1 MLKYC
6 TKRFREQD
14 GNFYYMH
21 IFGHIKSV
29 EVCIAKSEPIYK
41 IDVRE
46 AIESEKKNTSYYGF
60 LDNAGNID
68 NIYPTFGL
76 LDICY
81 AYGVKAEEKTGRGKI
96 IKVIITELS
105 QER

>member
-14 GNFYYMH
+14 GKTYYMH

-29 EVCIAKSEPIYK
+29 EVCINKSEPIYK
-41 IDVRE
+41 IDVHE
-46 AIESEKKNTSYYGF
+46 ATEFEKEITPYYGF
-60 LDNAGNID
+60 LSKDGNID
-68 NIYPTFGL
+68 NIYPTLGL

-81 AYGVKAEEKTGRGKI
+81 AYGVRAEEKVGRGRCRSGG
-96 IKVIITELS
+96 EGG
-105 QER
+105 